1 LQALSN
7 KPPFRKLNNLGENNP
22 DGMQLGEILQSRKF
36 LKNLLYM
43 ALLTVGILWGA
54 MAILK
59 VYTRH
64 GANHVVPDFR
74 GMTQEQIEENS
85 DFNKF
90 RVVVFDSIYDNSR
103 PGGVVVDQDP
113 PAGTEVKRSRT
124 INLTVVSKQ
133 QEMVLLP
140 DLGNTVRS
148 ARSQLE
154 AYGLMPGRVIEVYGE
169 YEGLLIGVLY
179 NGKRLSEGDKVP
191 RGARID
197 MEVSSSTVSSDSLTE
212 DDMTG
217 MPDESF

>member
-1 LQALSN
+1 
-7 KPPFRKLNNLGENNP
+7 
-22 DGMQLGEILQSRKF
+22 M
-36 LKNLLYM
+36 NLLYM
-43 ALLTVGILWGA
+43 VLLTAGILWGA
-54 MAILK
+54 MALLK

-74 GMTQEQIEENS
+74 GMTAEQIEENR
-85 DFNKF
+85 DFNRF

-103 PGGVVVDQDP
+103 QGGVVVDQDP

-133 QEMVLLP
+133 QEVVLLP

-154 AYGLMPGRVIEVYGE
+154 AYGLVPGRVIEVHGE

-179 NGKRLSEGDKVP
+179 NGRRLSEGDKVP

-197 MEVSSSTVSSDSLTE
+197 MEVSSSSVSGDSLYE
-212 DDMTG
+212 DEQPES
-217 MPDESF
+217 PDESF